1 MTLVGKNI
9 QTDQD
14 PSTADRRLRTRKD
27 IAVDPISHNEWRIS
41 DRRFDE
47 HDAPSVLGMIE
58 RSHDGFTALEIDVRV
73 SERHTQ
79 TFEEA
84 VTTFVTGS
92 L

>member
-1 MTLVGKNI
+1 MALVEKNV
-9 QTDQD
+9 QMDQHAV
-14 PSTADRRLRTRKD
+14 TADRRMRTRSD

-58 RSHDGFTALEIDVRV
+58 RSHDGFTVLEIDDCV

-84 VTTFVTGS
+84 VTTFVTETI
-92 L
+92 